1 VATPQLSASVGDG
14 ASTTTTT
21 WARAGRLT
29 ARLAWL
35 SLVANAVVILQ
46 GAVVRI
52 TGSGA
57 GCGSHWP
64 TCNGTIVP
72 LQPTLEAAIEFSH
85 RLLSFGVLVLGAW
98 LLVRALRTRRERP
111 GLATFAVLAMILLV
125 VEALI
130 GGATVLLG
138 LTGDNTSVAR
148 GVWVASHL
156 VNSLL
161 LIGALS
167 VTVAYSRAKPPAFP
181 LRLGEQGMLAT
192 VLGVGLLAALVLSF
206 TGGIA
211 AMGNTIF
218 PSDSLIEGF
227 RADFDPDSHPL
238 IRLRILHPLIA
249 VAVGTY
255 LFIGLGLSWWLK
267 PVPQARR
274 AAQALLGVYL
284 AQLVVGVFNLALLGP
299 AVLQLLHL
307 LMAVVAFALLAALT
321 VTMLGGAAEYSR
333 RETKR
338 GATLEGA

>member
-1 VATPQLSASVGDG
+1 MATSESALKAAGGDERSG
-14 ASTTTTT
+14 V
-21 WARAGRLT
+21 WAKAGGLT
-29 ARLAWL
+29 RRLAWTAL
-35 SLVANAVVILQ
+35 IANVVVILQ

-64 TCNGTIVP
+64 TCNGTVVP
-72 LQPTLEAAIEFSH
+72 LQPTLETAIEFSH
-85 RLLSFGVLVLGAW
+85 RLLSFGVLVLGVW
-98 LLVRALRTRRERP
+98 LLVRALKTRSERP
-111 GLATFAVLAMILLV
+111 GLATFASVSMVFLV
-125 VEALI
+125 IEALI
-130 GGATVLLG
+130 GAATVLLG

-167 VTVAYSRAKPPAFP
+167 ATVAYTRERAPAYP
-181 LRLGEQGMLAT
+181 LRLGDQGMLAT
-192 VLGVGLLAALVLSF
+192 VLGVALLAALVLSF

-218 PSDSLIEGF
+218 PSDSLAEGF
-227 RADFDPDSHPL
+227 RADFDPESHPL

-267 PVPQARR
+267 PVPEARR
-274 AAQALLGVYL
+274 IAQTLLGVYL

-299 AVLQLLHL
+299 VVLQLLHL
-307 LMAVVAFALLAALT
+307 LLAVAAFALLSGVS

-333 RETKR
+333 REARR

>member
-1 VATPQLSASVGDG
+1 MATSNPVTTAVSGDKPG
-14 ASTTTTT
+14 V

-29 ARLAWL
+29 RRLAWVA
-35 SLVANAVVILQ
+35 LVANVVVILQ

-64 TCNGTIVP
+64 TCNGTVVP
-72 LQPTLEAAIEFSH
+72 LQPSLETAIEFSH
-85 RLLSFGVLVLGAW
+85 RLLSFGVLVLGVW
-98 LLVRALRTRRERP
+98 LLARALKTRKERP
-111 GLATFAVLAMILLV
+111 GLATFATVAMVFLV
-125 VEALI
+125 IEALI
-130 GGATVLLG
+130 GAATVLLG

-167 VTVAYSRAKPPAFP
+167 GTVAYTREQPPSYP
-181 LRLGEQGMLAT
+181 LRLSDQGMLAT
-192 VLGVGLLAALVLSF
+192 VLGVALLAALVLSF

-218 PSDSLIEGF
+218 PSDSLAEGF
-227 RADFDPDSHPL
+227 RADFDPESHPL

-274 AAQALLGVYL
+274 IAQTLLGVYL

-299 AVLQLLHL
+299 VVLQLLHL
-307 LMAVVAFALLAALT
+307 LLAVAAFALLAGVS
-321 VTMLGGAAEYSR
+321 VTMLGGSAEYSR
-333 RETKR
+333 REARR